1 MIVAL
6 SDAATTAPDSWTGP
20 MEVINL
26 SLNSYRYPI
35 KKKMLKTTLSTIRKD
50 KTKHPQAMV
59 PSNNFQKWI

>member
-26 SLNSYRYPI
+26 SLNLYLLPYQEEI
-35 KKKMLKTTLSTIRKD
+35 
-50 KTKHPQAMV
+50 A
-59 PSNNFQKWI
+59 